1 MNVLLT
7 WTSLTYVPARGVS
20 TRQKPAIKIRTAFVA
35 RMVALCTLFVNRHSL
50 TLLSKFCQTVF
61 NIIKK
66 NDSNFG
72 AATVS
77 KIWKSSKK
85 NDSNFGAASHTL
97 KKKNCKYCGT
107 FVREGK
113 SEHTVCYDCVPT
125 QPQPHRKLSNEFSDK
140 TWWWFLF
147 ELYDNL

>member
-50 TLLSKFCQTVF
+50 TLLSNFCQTVF
-61 NIIKK
+61 
-66 NDSNFG
+66 
-72 AATVS
+72 
-77 KIWKSSKK
+77 KSSKK
-85 NDSNFGAASHTL
+85 MIIQILALQRSKSVSVSTF
-97 KKKNCKYCGT
+97 KKKNYKYCGT

-147 ELYDNL
+147 ELNANSLNQMFSL